1 MHSSSATD
9 EQTGTPVI
17 TDYSQQDLDDLFD
30 YHPIME
36 KEYVLPTPMMQRC
49 YEIIRER
56 VWARRTG
63 LVLYGPPRVGKT
75 RCSFAVKEL
84 LLEEFPRCYV
94 TRMSVRR
101 ASYVSGA
108 HICRAIL
115 DAEDHVMSK
124 RQTEDELMRNVLT
137 DIEIKIRAIGGKQYV
152 LIIDEI
158 QLLNNVDLQQLVCIH
173 NALEERKIR
182 MTTISF
188 AQPEIQS
195 ARTALMASKDRQ
207 IIARFLS
214 EMVCYGGCG
223 TVADLRALLRCY
235 DESSEFPEGS
245 GWSYTRF
252 CVPTAFE
259 HGFRLQKYAQQLW
272 LRLNSAGKSDA
283 YDTLPMEHTCLSI
296 EYLLIALRKQ
306 DCSTL
311 AVSKEDLDTAIAR
324 SELKNFLEVAD
335 QDEELDE

>member
-1 MHSSSATD
+1 MHSGTATD
-9 EQTGTPVI
+9 GPIGTPKI
-17 TDYSQQDLDDLFD
+17 ADYSQQELDDLFD

-36 KEYVLPTPMMQRC
+36 KEYVLPTPMMERC
-49 YEIIRER
+49 YALIRER
-56 VWARRTG
+56 VWTRRTG

-75 RCSFAVKEL
+75 RCSFAVKDL
-84 LLEEFPRCYV
+84 LMEEFPRCYV

-115 DAEDHVMSK
+115 DAEDHVLAK

-137 DIEIKIRAIGGKQYV
+137 DIEVKLRAIGGKQYV
-152 LIIDEI
+152 LIIDEV

-195 ARTALMASKDRQ
+195 ARTALMASRDRQ

-223 TVADLRALLRCY
+223 TVEDLRALLRCY
-235 DESSEFPEGS
+235 DQSSEFPEGS

-252 CVPTAFE
+252 CVPIAFE
-259 HGFRLQKYAQQLW
+259 HGFRLENYAQQFW
-272 LRLNSAGKSDA
+272 LRLNSAGKSDV

-296 EYLLIALRKQ
+296 EYLLIALRLQ
-306 DCSTL
+306 DCSVL
-311 AVSKEDLDTAIAR
+311 KVSKADLDAAITR
-324 SELKNFLEVAD
+324 SELQNFLKEVD
-335 QDEELDE
+335 QGGERHT